1 MGDPTQRKS
10 TVTTK
15 TRRTATLMAETN
27 TSDKEDV
34 REVLSS
40 QDFDNDTVR
49 VLGTVKN
56 LEVNRVFPIW
66 PIVKLLNL
74 CFPNS

>member
-1 MGDPTQRKS
+1 
-10 TVTTK
+10 
-15 TRRTATLMAETN
+15 MAETN